1 MQPVR
6 AVPPT
11 RVAYVAPATALLLV
25 WMAVPLAMTLWFS
38 LQRYNL
44 LKPERRGFAGL
55 DNYEFLLAD
64 PAFWTAILNTGL
76 MVGWILLVTVVL
88 GVLLA
93 VLFNAD
99 FPGRGAARL
108 LAVAPFFV
116 MPAVS
121 GLIWKNMLMHPVNG
135 LFAHWAGLL
144 GAPPVDWFADLP
156 MTSIVLIVSWQWTPF
171 ALLILLTA
179 LQSLDKEQLEAAKLD
194 GAGPVAAFFF
204 VTLPHLRRAIG
215 IVVMIETIFLLA
227 VFAEILV
234 TTSGGPGLATTNLAY
249 LVYKTALFKFD
260 IGGASAGG
268 VAAIILANLVALF
281 LIRSVARTLE
291 T

>member
-1 MQPVR
+1 MATRIPVR
-6 AVPPT
+6 S
-11 RVAYVAPATALLLV
+11 AYAAPATVLLFL

-38 LQRYNL
+38 FQRYNL

-55 DNYEFLLAD
+55 SNYEFLLTD
-64 PAFWTAILNTGL
+64 PAFWTAIVNTAL
-76 MVGWILLVTVVL
+76 MVGWILAATVIL

-93 VLFNAD
+93 LLFNAD
-99 FPGRGAARL
+99 FFGRGAARL
-108 LAVAPFFV
+108 LAIAPFFV

-135 LFAHWAGLL
+135 LFAHWADLL
-144 GAPPVDWFADLP
+144 GAQPVDWFGDIP
-156 MTSIVLIVSWQWTPF
+156 MTSIIIIVSWQWIPF
-171 ALLILLTA
+171 ALLILLTS
-179 LQSLDKEQLEAAKLD
+179 LQSLDRDQVEAARLD
-194 GAGPVAAFFF
+194 GAGPLAVFFS
-204 VTLPHLRRAIG
+204 VTLPHLRRPIG
-215 IVVMIETIFLLA
+215 IVVMMETIFLLA
-227 VFAEILV
+227 IFAEILV

-268 VAAIILANLVALF
+268 VAAIILANVAALF
-281 LIRSVARTLE
+281 LIRAVARTLE

>member
-1 MQPVR
+1 MKLPSR
-6 AVPPT
+6 A
-11 RVAYVAPATALLLV
+11 AFVAPATGLLLV

-38 LQRYNL
+38 FQRYNL

-55 DNYEFLLAD
+55 DNYEFLLTD
-64 PAFWTAILNTGL
+64 PSFWTAIGNTLL
-76 MVGWILLVTVVL
+76 MVGWVLAATVILGT
-88 GVLLA
+88 LLA

-99 FPGRGAARL
+99 FPGRGVARL

-135 LFAHWAGLL
+135 LFAHWADLL
-144 GAPPVDWFADLP
+144 GTAPVDWFGDLP
-156 MTSIVLIVSWQWTPF
+156 MTSIVLIVSWQWIPF

-179 LQSLDKEQLEAAKLD
+179 LQSLDKDQLEAARLD
-194 GAGPVAAFFF
+194 GAGLVAAFFF
-204 VTLPHLRRAIG
+204 VVLPHLRRAIG
-215 IVVMIETIFLLA
+215 IVVMMETIFLLA
-227 VFAEILV
+227 IFAEILV

-260 IGGASAGG
+260 VGGASAGG

>member
-1 MQPVR
+1 MKLPFRFAFVS
-6 AVPPT
+6 
-11 RVAYVAPATALLLV
+11 PATVPLFL

-44 LKPERRGFAGL
+44 LKPERRGFAGW
-55 DNYEFLLAD
+55 DNYEFLLSD
-64 PAFWTAILNTGL
+64 PSFWTAIANTVL
-76 MVGWILLVTVVL
+76 MVGWILAVTVVL
-88 GVLLA
+88 GILLA

-99 FPGRGAARL
+99 FPGRWIARL
-108 LAVAPFFV
+108 LVIAPFFV

-135 LFAHWAGLL
+135 LFAHWAFVF
-144 GAPPVDWFADLP
+144 GADPIDWFADAP
-156 MTSIVLIVSWQWTPF
+156 MTSIVIIVAWQWTPF

-179 LQSLDKEQLEAAKLD
+179 LQSLDREQLEAARLD
-194 GAGPVAAFFF
+194 GAGPVASFFF
-204 VTLPHLRRAIG
+204 VVLPHLRRAIG
-215 IVVMIETIFLLA
+215 IVVMMETIFLLA
-227 VFAEILV
+227 IFAEILV

-281 LIRSVARTLE
+281 LIRAVARTLE

>member
-1 MQPVR
+1 MKQLPAR
-6 AVPPT
+6 P
-11 RVAYVAPATALLLV
+11 AYVAPATVLLFV
-25 WMAVPLAMTLWFS
+25 WMAAPLAMTLWFS
-38 LQRYNL
+38 FQRYNL
-44 LKPERRGFAGL
+44 LKPERRGFAGW

-64 PAFWTAILNTGL
+64 PSFWTAIVNTLL
-76 MVGWILLVTVVL
+76 MVGWILAITVVM

-93 VLFNAD
+93 LLFNAE
-99 FPGRGAARL
+99 FRGRGIARL
-108 LAVAPFFV
+108 LVVAPFFV

-135 LFAHWAGLL
+135 LFAHWAALL
-144 GAPPVDWFADLP
+144 GAQPVDWFGDVP
-156 MTSIVLIVSWQWTPF
+156 MTSIVLIVSWQWIPF

-179 LQSLDKEQLEAAKLD
+179 LQSLDRDQVEAARLD
-194 GAGPVAAFFF
+194 GAGAVAVFFS
-204 VTLPHLRRAIG
+204 VTLPHLKRPIG
-215 IVVMIETIFLLA
+215 IVVMMETIFLLA
-227 VFAEILV
+227 IFAEILV
-234 TTSGGPGLATTNLAY
+234 TTAGGPGLATTNLAY

-281 LIRSVARTLE
+281 LIRAVARTLE